1 MNRYNNFIDKLKS
14 GSCMIINGATGTEI
28 EKRGVPQLS
37 NAWNGGGALSRPDIL
52 LQVYKDYIGAGAQL
66 IISNTFA
73 NSKHA
78 LEQSGELENFFLLNS
93 RGVELAVTAREQLKK
108 SEILVGGGISYWSWT
123 GKMPSLKS
131 LGESV
136 SEQAIIMKN
145 AGSDLLILEM
155 MVDIERMV
163 VTLESAQVAGLPVWV
178 GFSCK
183 LDNSNNICLLD
194 GELLSEAVLELKGRN
209 IDLINIM
216 HTEIELI
223 ERCLDVLDREW
234 GKFCGVYP
242 HTGGKD
248 WDYSSNVI
256 SPREY
261 CKNAQNWLLRGTS
274 IIGGCCG
281 LGVEHIEELC
291 RMNAD
296 N

>member
-78 LEQSGELENFFLLNS
+78 LEQSGELENFFLLNT
-93 RGVELAVTAREQLKK
+93 RGVELAITAREQLKK

-136 SEQAIIMKN
+136 SEQAMIMKN

-223 ERCLDVLDREW
+223 DRCLDVLDREW

-248 WDYSSNVI
+248 WDYFNNVI

-261 CKNAQNWLLRGTS
+261 CKNAQSWLLRGTS